1 MAKER
6 RVLLVV
12 EDDPLVRRSVTR
24 WIRRKSTFEIA
35 ETESVSAASAV
46 IGVKPIGM
54 IIDIGLPDGNG
65 LDLAENA
72 CRHNPT
78 VPILLIT
85 GSDEAAYINRA
96 HILGLPI
103 VRKPDFEQNLNIF
116 LDQLSSK
123 ISNGERNMAYV
134 IEELS
139 FRAGLSPQQR
149 KIIELMS
156 SGATRAQLASVLG
169 LEETTIR
176 THVRGIVRRVG
187 VENLDRVGWRLL
199 QLLDMRLR
207 RSGRD
212 S

>member
-6 RVLLVV
+6 RVVLVV

-24 WIRRKSTFEIA
+24 WIRRKSTFEVA
-35 ETESVSAASAV
+35 EAESVASASAAIEV
-46 IGVKPIGM
+46 RPIGM
-54 IIDIGLPDGNG
+54 IIDINLPDGNG
-65 LDLAENA
+65 LDLAENY
-72 CRHNPT
+72 CRHSWI
-78 VPILLIT
+78 VSILLIT
-85 GSDEAAYINRA
+85 ESDEAEYVNRA
-96 HILGLPI
+96 HLLGLPI

-123 ISNGERNMAYV
+123 NWNGERNRAYA

-156 SGATRAQLASVLG
+156 SGITRAQLASILG

-176 THVRGIVRRVG
+176 THVRGIV
-187 VENLDRVGWRLL
+187 
-199 QLLDMRLR
+199 
-207 RSGRD
+207 
-212 S
+212 